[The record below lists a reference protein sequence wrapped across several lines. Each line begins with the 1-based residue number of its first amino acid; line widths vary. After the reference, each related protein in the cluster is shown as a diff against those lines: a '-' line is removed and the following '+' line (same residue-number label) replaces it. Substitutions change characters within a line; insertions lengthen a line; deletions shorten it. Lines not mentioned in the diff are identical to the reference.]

1 MTSDFNIRDR
11 GWDPEYLFHS
21 VHSDLLLEIAD
32 SFNLSF
38 LHPFNPVPTRYPDN
52 NNDSNSVINLMFL
65 RSNSLELDNYLIL
78 PDLQYLLD
86 YAPLVVDIQII
97 EEFLQDIRC
106 TIIKKQWREIKFT
119 SDIIKNIKKIN
130 TLHLTNNESLK
141 LAIQEF
147 A

>member
-38 LHPFNPVPTRYPDN
+38 LHPFNPVTTRYPDN

>member
-38 LHPFNPVPTRYPDN
+38 LHPFNPVTTRYPDN

-86 YAPLVVDIQII
+86 HAPLVVDIQII
-97 EEFLQDIRC
+97 KEFLQDIRC
-106 TIIKKQWREIKFT
+106 TIIRNSKEK
-119 SDIIKNIKKIN
+119 
-130 TLHLTNNESLK
+130 
-141 LAIQEF
+141 
-147 A
+147 

>member
-1 MTSDFNIRDR
+1 
-11 GWDPEYLFHS
+11 
-21 VHSDLLLEIAD
+21 
-32 SFNLSF
+32 
-38 LHPFNPVPTRYPDN
+38 
-52 NNDSNSVINLMFL
+52 MFL